1 VFYALRLKQMLR
13 AAGAPGCNVT
23 LPPRLRVK
31 LLRLS
36 GFSRGS
42 RFKFPVLVL
51 VGAPSRSRAP
61 FLDPAFHVFQRD
73 PFRFGEEAPNN
84 KYLRDHH

>member
-1 VFYALRLKQMLR
+1 MRSLRLKQMLR

-36 GFSRGS
+36 GFPRLRFGCGS
-42 RFKFPVLVL
+42 AAPRLRVNSVL
-51 VGAPSRSRAP
+51 G
-61 FLDPAFHVFQRD
+61 FTELDIPQRD
-73 PFRFGEEAPNN
+73 A
-84 KYLRDHH
+84 RDRPPPSLYGNRSLASA